1 METIKNEI
9 LQIIKAF
16 NLGTFQGSRTIE
28 TNFVGK
34 YTFTEFW
41 TENGTFKHYF
51 LNSKL

>member
-1 METIKNEI
+1 MEIIKNEI

-41 TENGTFKHYF
+41 TENGTYKHYF
-51 LNSKL
+51 KN